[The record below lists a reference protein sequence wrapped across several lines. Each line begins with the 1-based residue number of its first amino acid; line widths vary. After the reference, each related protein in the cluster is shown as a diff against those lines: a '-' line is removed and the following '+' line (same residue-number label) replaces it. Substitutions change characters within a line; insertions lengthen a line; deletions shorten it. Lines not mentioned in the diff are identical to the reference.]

1 MGSSS
6 STSRGNTVGSHASA
20 SAYPAARNRRA
31 TSAPPSVATN
41 QHRDRRRTTT
51 GTAAAASSAPPTLH
65 QRHHPV
71 PRSSI
76 LPASAASSSLVPHG
90 RVVAGSNASV
100 PGSSIPP
107 ASAASPPA
115 GGSSATA
122 LSRPGAYS
130 ISREGAGPTQ
140 VFRVQIPHEVRPG
153 QEFQVIA
160 GSRTVRVR
168 CPVQSRGGH
177 YLQITVPPDPVVRPN
192 VHGMAVLTSATPG
205 MEGGGAVAMRES
217 VRDANAEVLR
227 GQEDRQQQGQEASG
241 SSPANSQASQ
251 QQQGEQPQPTTYMVT
266 VPPGISPGMQFAV
279 EVEGQ
284 RMMVTCPDNVAAG
297 MNLRILPPQRSP
309 IQSAPPN
316 LPSGIGTSVDR
327 PPEEQSSVSTP
338 PISPPLMQMF
348 EVVVP
353 PGVMPNQ
360 SFSLLANGQRVLVTC
375 PPNVRPGQKVRFQLP
390 ISNPN
395 EKSKD
400 APAVQLEYESIKDGW
415 ARTIRVT
422 DMKFQWVRMNED
434 GEIDLKSVARFD
446 VQHSAYTRRLTF
458 LEGNDPRMRTGK
470 LSFGAA
476 NESSV
481 ESSVELNGKEVVG
494 YAEIAAAHQRG
505 TYEEKAEW
513 FQEICRERLRT
524 KWENGHMRI
533 LVRRNHLL
541 HDSLNAVMGLGRM
554 ELAKIWRFEFLGET
568 GIDAGGLAREWFQ
581 LVTEQIFN
589 PDMGLWLP
597 SATNQMAMRINPAS
611 EISCPEDHLIYFR
624 FLGRVMGKALFDG
637 QLVSGHM
644 VRHLYKHILGWPVMF
659 EDLELPDEEYFN
671 SLKSLLDVENMED
684 LCMDFTF
691 TENALGENRV
701 VELTEGG
708 EEVPVTND
716 NLPEFLEANL
726 KYHLMDRVKPQ
737 MTEMLLGFFDV
748 IPEPLLTIFD
758 FQELELLMCGVP
770 VIDIDDW
777 MANTTYTGHFQ
788 HKGAGASTVQW
799 FWEVIREE
807 FDQETRARLLQF
819 VTGTSGV
826 PSRGFSVLQ
835 GNDGS
840 IRQFC
845 IHGIKKENSLY
856 PRSHTCFNR
865 LDLPIYGSKNELRE
879 KLKVAIATSATGFD
893 IE

>member
-1 MGSSS
+1 MQRQQRRA
-6 STSRGNTVGSHASA
+6 TAAAHASLG
-20 SAYPAARNRRA
+20 
-31 TSAPPSVATN
+31 TSAPPS
-41 QHRDRRRTTT
+41 
-51 GTAAAASSAPPTLH
+51 SY
-65 QRHHPV
+65 QRHHPSPPITANRPPV
-71 PRSSI
+71 STTQGN
-76 LPASAASSSLVPHG
+76 ASSTSSGYASL
-90 RVVAGSNASV
+90 
-100 PGSSIPP
+100 PGSAPPPRGASIPP
-107 ASAASPPA
+107 AAAS
-115 GGSSATA
+115 ATT

-168 CPVQSRGGH
+168 CPAESRGGH

-192 VHGMAVLTSATPG
+192 VQGMAVLTSATG
-205 MEGGGAVAMRES
+205 QEGGGAVLMRES
-217 VRDANAEVLR
+217 VREVNAEV
-227 GQEDRQQQGQEASG
+227 QQQQEQQLEQQNSQT
-241 SSPANSQASQ
+241 SPANSQTSSSPPPP
-251 QQQGEQPQPTTYMVT
+251 PQPPQTYMVT

-284 RMMVTCPDNVAAG
+284 RMMVTCPANVQAG
-297 MNLRILPPQRSP
+297 MNLRILPPQP
-309 IQSAPPN
+309 PPTQSAPPN

-327 PPEEQSSVSTP
+327 PPPEQQRSTSLP
-338 PISPPLMQMF
+338 PTHPPLMQMF

-375 PPNVRPGQKVRFQLP
+375 PSNVRSGQKVRFQLP
-390 ISNPN
+390 VSNPN
-395 EKSKD
+395 DKTKD

-434 GEIDLKSVARFD
+434 GEIDLKSVSRFD
-446 VQHSAYTRRLTF
+446 LQHSAYTRRLTF
-458 LEGNDPRMRTGK
+458 LEGNDPRMRTGT
-470 LSFGAA
+470 LSFGTA

-481 ESSVELNGKEVVG
+481 ESSVELHGKEVVG
-494 YAEIAAAHQRG
+494 YAEIAAAHQG
-505 TYEEKAEW
+505 SYDEKAEW
-513 FQEICRERLRT
+513 FQEICRERLRM
-524 KWENGHMRI
+524 KWNDGHLRI
-533 LVRRNHLL
+533 LIRRQHLL
-541 HDSLNAVMGLGRM
+541 HDSIEAVMSMSRTDLS
-554 ELAKIWRFEFLGET
+554 KIWRFEFLGET

-581 LVTEQIFN
+581 LVTEEIFN

-637 QLVSGHM
+637 QLVTGHM
-644 VRHLYKHILGWPVMF
+644 VRHMYKHILGWPVMF
-659 EDLELPDEEYFN
+659 EDLELPDEGYYN
-671 SLKSLLDVENMED
+671 SLKSLLDLENVED
-684 LCMDFTF
+684 VCLDFTF

-701 VELTEGG
+701 VELMEGG
-708 EEVPVTND
+708 EDVSVTND
-716 NLPEFLEANL
+716 NLPEFMEANL
-726 KYHLMDRVKPQ
+726 NYHLMDRVKPQ
-737 MTEMLLGFFDV
+737 QTELLLGFYDI

-777 MANTTYTGHFQ
+777 MANTSYSGNFEQ
-788 HKGAGASTVQW
+788 QGEKASTVQW

-819 VTGTSGV
+819 VTGSSGV

-835 GNDGS
+835 GNDGG
-840 IRQFC
+840 IRQFS
-845 IHGIKKENSLY
+845 IHGIKKEHSLY

-865 LDLPIYGSKNELRE
+865 IDLPIYSSKDELRE
-879 KLKVAIATSATGFD
+879 KLRVSIVSSATGFD
-893 IE
+893 ME